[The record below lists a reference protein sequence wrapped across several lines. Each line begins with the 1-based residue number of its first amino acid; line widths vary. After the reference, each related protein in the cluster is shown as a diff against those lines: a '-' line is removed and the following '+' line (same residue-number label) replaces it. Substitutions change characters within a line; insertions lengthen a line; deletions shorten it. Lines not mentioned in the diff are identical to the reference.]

1 MEKLVQCIYAYDGDI
16 IKFAGDAIICVF
28 SNNSYYFK
36 SKYSLADNIFSEAE
50 QNLQSNMNV
59 RMAETYSSSVA
70 DSEHN
75 FLQSGSGDSNYAA
88 IYNVPQV
95 VPTLLVDKQTPNNK
109 KSNESGA
116 AYGPLKSSGSFEL
129 LDDAENPDGNERNSR
144 GEDVRLLH
152 AGLMALPASGNSDGG
167 TSSSSPV
174 ATAAN
179 RNTSTST
186 GNNTAVSITPPIN
199 TASADA
205 GSTSP
210 SGLGLLPPHLRALD
224 MAAVTAAGAPVVKN
238 NLTPV
243 LENERSL
250 LVGEKQLVP
259 PEIVYR
265 AIECAKK
272 LSRIQT
278 DTLTVHIAMT
288 CGEICFGV
296 LGGHE
301 NRWECLISG
310 SCIRELEDCLS
321 ESESKQVVISSGCRD
336 SLHHGSSGGISRED
350 LTAMVEEEAEA
361 EQPPID
367 FLQLVDLQPLASGNC
382 RVNTT
387 ATPVKSPPVSLKWRN
402 NSSRSNSSKSDEGEG
417 DGGAKKDQDG
427 GADDEGTGIDGFAA
441 AKTGAGEDGNV
452 PVEVAAISAAKQ
464 WTKKQPLK
472 RTNSTSNDILSRFV
486 PPPVES
492 GLVSEGLRYLG
503 EIREVTTMFMK
514 WDLYDPHE
522 MHRDLIALQPCFLV
536 AQKVL
541 FRQGAY
547 LRQFLIDDKG
557 CVLIACWGVPSLS
570 YYDNAYR
577 ALCAATEIQ
586 SKLGEMGME
595 TSYGITTGDVYCGTV
610 GSDLRM
616 EYAAIGSV
624 VNMAARLMGKAKR
637 RILLDAATHSRLPQS
652 LHDTLLQLDPLTVK
666 GRSVPIHA
674 FEYIGKRVNL
684 LIERQSSRNS
694 FSSGGGGGV
703 ESAADKANNGFDA
716 DAPEYEIRAICRLE
730 FDALLSKM
738 VKQDTT
744 FQPFQSRTEKIKD
757 WIEMAVSRQGAHK
770 HQRKD
775 ISYILLEG
783 SKDTGKTQVA
793 KWLRK
798 RAADFRVPACVV
810 ELVKTDQKS
819 EFALWRKMF
828 RRLMPK
834 EMFSNEETQR
844 RYVRTLLAELY
855 PPPPPSSSSS
865 ARAGGG
871 GIGSGTGQE
880 STAAAVVADGE
891 EEGANNV
898 YNAIAVMQVALGV
911 TCKAESLRP
920 HQQQQQQQQ
929 M

>member
-1 MEKLVQCIYAYDGDI
+1 VCLLVDISGFTKLSASYCEKGKVGIDGLQLVTNGYMEKLVQCIYAYDGDI

-402 NSSRSNSSKSDEGEG
+402 NSS
-417 DGGAKKDQDG
+417 
-427 GADDEGTGIDGFAA
+427 
-441 AKTGAGEDGNV
+441 
-452 PVEVAAISAAKQ
+452 
-464 WTKKQPLK
+464 
-472 RTNSTSNDILSRFV
+472 
-486 PPPVES
+486 
-492 GLVSEGLRYLG
+492 
-503 EIREVTTMFMK
+503 
-514 WDLYDPHE
+514 
-522 MHRDLIALQPCFLV
+522 
-536 AQKVL
+536 
-541 FRQGAY
+541 
-547 LRQFLIDDKG
+547 
-557 CVLIACWGVPSLS
+557 
-570 YYDNAYR
+570 
-577 ALCAATEIQ
+577 
-586 SKLGEMGME
+586 
-595 TSYGITTGDVYCGTV
+595 
-610 GSDLRM
+610 
-616 EYAAIGSV
+616 
-624 VNMAARLMGKAKR
+624 
-637 RILLDAATHSRLPQS
+637 
-652 LHDTLLQLDPLTVK
+652 
-666 GRSVPIHA
+666 
-674 FEYIGKRVNL
+674 
-684 LIERQSSRNS
+684 
-694 FSSGGGGGV
+694 
-703 ESAADKANNGFDA
+703 
-716 DAPEYEIRAICRLE
+716 
-730 FDALLSKM
+730 
-738 VKQDTT
+738 
-744 FQPFQSRTEKIKD
+744 
-757 WIEMAVSRQGAHK
+757 
-770 HQRKD
+770 
-775 ISYILLEG
+775 
-783 SKDTGKTQVA
+783 
-793 KWLRK
+793 
-798 RAADFRVPACVV
+798 
-810 ELVKTDQKS
+810 
-819 EFALWRKMF
+819 
-828 RRLMPK
+828 
-834 EMFSNEETQR
+834 
-844 RYVRTLLAELY
+844 
-855 PPPPPSSSSS
+855 
-865 ARAGGG
+865 
-871 GIGSGTGQE
+871 
-880 STAAAVVADGE
+880 
-891 EEGANNV
+891 
-898 YNAIAVMQVALGV
+898 
-911 TCKAESLRP
+911 
-920 HQQQQQQQQ
+920 
-929 M
+929 